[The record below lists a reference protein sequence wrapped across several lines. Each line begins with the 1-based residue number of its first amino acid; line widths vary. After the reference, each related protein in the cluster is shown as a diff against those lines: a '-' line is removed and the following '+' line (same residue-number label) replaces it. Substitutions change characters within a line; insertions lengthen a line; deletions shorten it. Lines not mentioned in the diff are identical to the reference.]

1 MEHVGGLQATFA
13 VDITADDPA
22 IHPQFFC
29 NACHSAV
36 QRHGVAASKGLPSNH
51 SIAVFSW
58 VKHSHSAVQRHGV
71 AASKGLPSN
80 HSIAVFS
87 WVKHKDHDCDVS
99 YTVKIDKSW
108 VKHKYHDCDVSYT
121 VRIDKVKLQ

>member
-1 MEHVGGLQATFA
+1 MIQPYTRSSSAMPAT
-13 VDITADDPA
+13 
-22 IHPQFFC
+22 
-29 NACHSAV
+29 
-36 QRHGVAASKGLPSNH
+36 LPY
-51 SIAVFSW
+51 
-58 VKHSHSAVQRHGV
+58 KRHGV

>member
-1 MEHVGGLQATFA
+1 MCGGRLQKAKARHLTPTHKCVEHVGGLQATFA

-29 NACHSAV
+29 NAC
-36 QRHGVAASKGLPSNH
+36 
-51 SIAVFSW
+51 
-58 VKHSHSAVQRHGV
+58 HSAVQRHGV

-121 VRIDKVKLQ
+121 VRINKVKLQ